1 MPCCGSGGAPS
12 LHGVS
17 CCPPQVSERL
27 APPARAITPPAAPA
41 VFAAPADL
49 PAQPVPAP
57 RAAELPSP
65 GGPLLLHEG
74 VGLYTLNAT
83 FLI

>member
-1 MPCCGSGGAPS
+1 MSCCGSGGAPS
-12 LHGVS
+12 LHPVS
-17 CCPPQVSERL
+17 CCQPQVSERL
-27 APPARAITPPAAPA
+27 APPARAITAPA
-41 VFAAPADL
+41 VPAVLSAPADS
-49 PAQPVPAP
+49 PSQPVPAP
-57 RAAELPSP
+57 HVAELPSP